1 MKNIR
6 QYNGTVSVS
15 ELYFNVRSRP
25 RLALA
30 VYDVEFAPGEDRDI
44 TVMSNIEGT
53 MNRPSGYSNRGMN
66 YTYTYMSNPA
76 SHWADFGTMNI
87 IVIPPDDE
95 ELSLT
100 SAYPELTLNNDG
112 TYSAEL
118 DRLPDENIR
127 FTFST
132 PMAMALRRYLMGAH
146 LYFFLCLRLLH

>member
-1 MKNIR
+1 
-6 QYNGTVSVS
+6 
-15 ELYFNVRSRP
+15 
-25 RLALA
+25 
-30 VYDVEFAPGEDRDI
+30 
-44 TVMSNIEGT
+44 

-132 PMAMALRRYLMGAH
+132 PDGDGVAAIFDGSTFIFLLVLTFAALIVVTIVLLLRKHRRKAAA
-146 LYFFLCLRLLH
+146 